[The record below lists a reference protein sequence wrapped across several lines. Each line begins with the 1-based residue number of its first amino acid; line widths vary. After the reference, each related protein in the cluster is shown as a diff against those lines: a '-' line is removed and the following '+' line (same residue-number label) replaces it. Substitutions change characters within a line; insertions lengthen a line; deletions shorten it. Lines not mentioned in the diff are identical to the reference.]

1 MASLRAQALLTG
13 SSSSTSQ
20 GDLQDLV
27 MPQWWHFHHCWV
39 FPRSGGNLQV
49 QVCWDHGR
57 PARMPRNPGSQVL
70 QQSLW
75 DVSLLCSHILG
86 ATANVLHGNP
96 DVLWVIHGLSLKKMY

>member
-1 MASLRAQALLTG
+1 
-13 SSSSTSQ
+13 
-20 GDLQDLV
+20 
-27 MPQWWHFHHCWV
+27 
-39 FPRSGGNLQV
+39 
-49 QVCWDHGR
+49 
-57 PARMPRNPGSQVL
+57 MPRNPSSQVL